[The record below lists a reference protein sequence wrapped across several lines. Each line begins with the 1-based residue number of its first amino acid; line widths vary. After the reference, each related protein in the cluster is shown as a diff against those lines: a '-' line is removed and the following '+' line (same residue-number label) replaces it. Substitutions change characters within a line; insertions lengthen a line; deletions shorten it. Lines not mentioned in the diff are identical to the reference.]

1 MNEVQIIEIK
11 AAKLKVME
19 KKKVIT
25 KKESQNMK
33 MKEKI
38 TISSNTGTRKNL
50 KKCNLEINK
59 VQENRITIWSLMN
72 K

>member
-59 VQENRITIWSLMN
+59 VRENRITIWSLMN